1 MIISPF
7 QSSFVPG
14 RLSLDNIIV
23 DQEVIHTMR
32 NLGKRKKGMMAIKID
47 LEKAY
52 DRLNWEYLYSCL
64 EELKIP
70 DNLFNVIKFCISSPS
85 MKIIIWNGFKA
96 EEFKS
101 SRGVRQGIL
110 FLHIYLLYAWRN

>member
-1 MIISPF
+1 
-7 QSSFVPG
+7 
-14 RLSLDNIIV
+14 
-23 DQEVIHTMR
+23 MR

-52 DRLNWEYLYSCL
+52 DRFNWEYLYSCL

-85 MKIIIWNGFKA
+85 MQIIWNGSKA

-101 SRGVRQGIL
+101 SRGVRRGSYFSI
-110 FLHIYLLYAWRN
+110 FILLYAWRN